1 MPVAVPVPPFG
12 SGTEPPLVHT
22 PLSRLRIQA
31 RQPTTLPPQH
41 RCLRQSRSGRE
52 VGVEHLGE
60 LLERPAAGLDAEDV
74 PQDRVEEVEGDEDEV
89 VPDRGSV
96 CVQWDIALGMG

>member
-1 MPVAVPVPPFG
+1 LALEQNHHLSTRRCPDYASRPANPPP
-12 SGTEPPLVHT
+12 S
-22 PLSRLRIQA
+22 LRSIVVF
-31 RQPTTLPPQH
+31 
-41 RCLRQSRSGRE
+41 SGRE